1 MEIGLGSMVVQASG
15 DGPVMVVAAATGDDM
30 FCVSL
35 DLNRS
40 IKEWLPRSALKV
52 AERPKARAA

>member
-15 DGPVMVVAAATGDDM
+15 NGPVMVVAAATGDDM

-40 IKEWLPRSALKV
+40 IKEWLPRAALKV